1 MLKNAFLTSKDQFT
15 KKSAVAPSPAPPPPT
30 ASSASSSAPPPHL
43 ALSKTQ
49 SMEVGGVGGVQVVQ
63 PQLSSSLPGGGGTSL
78 AQRPRRQSLLIG
90 QRSLDVYNEVDQG
103 PKFVRWIIEKF
114 RSWGFLI
121 AKHAWIAIVICLIVS
136 ALSVLKIVTT
146 KQKNDITGYS
156 PYGARALTEYTEYSR
171 FFSSEGLAVAA
182 YLFIIAKDNG
192 SMTRPDYLEETIQ
205 VLNFA
210 MNNITMFDA
219 TSNKNETFNQFCQN
233 FCQIN
238 EPVRQFYNG
247 YKILND
253 GGDNSRIKMNYPIS
267 EMFGRQF
274 SLQPNFFG
282 VETFENSDQAAKILA
297 GNDDE
302 NLDVAAETSNSTA
315 EPMAVSKIT
324 NVKSV
329 KMITLQFRAEH
340 KAGWKD
346 EEIKKWEMQLVEIFE
361 KNYNSKRLK
370 IYSYSQ
376 TYVEEEMVRGGIIMI
391 PYLVVGFSIMC
402 VCSCILVMTRAL
414 YMHQENF
421 YKIIL
426 AIMACLTP
434 LLACSTA
441 LAVMFLCGIRFA
453 SILCVIPFLV
463 LSIGVDSSYL
473 MIHEW
478 QRVTKH
484 MRETPRKKDSVGHR
498 MSEVMAEV
506 GPAILISCLTNM
518 FADFV
523 GAFTSSPEITLLCAG
538 NMLSMWFAFIYQ
550 MTFYAG
556 LMSIVGKFE
565 FGTDEVDKNRMEINI
580 AENRV
585 NIARHHRPLTRQ
597 PSKFHEATQ
606 PIISESLQKY
616 THLMT
621 TPLVFVGICV
631 LYIAYLAFSIYG
643 ITQVNINLTAQKLF
657 ALDSPLLELDDLRVQ
672 YQVPHFSMATVF
684 VNNPG
689 NLEDPQRLMRLNKF
703 IREMEAL
710 NGSWGKSWGEVG
722 TKYFC
727 RDYDVFQQSFGSED
741 EEEEEEDFE
750 SEKEVTVH
758 SDDKMTYREDELKYF
773 LNWPEYDFWQGF
785 VKTKNATNTTD
796 PDAQVLD
803 KFFFTTGYHGQNLSV
818 WTQRGLMLK
827 KWRSVVD
834 EYKDFGAS
842 VFHEDG
848 IYLDLIDN
856 MPFDTMQSV
865 LGTLVCMAF
874 VCFVFLNNLF
884 TVAIASMSVL
894 SICAGI
900 LGILSWWGVDLDPI
914 TMAAMIISIGFS
926 VDIPAHVSY
935 HYYQAS
941 IQEGPMSPPSS
952 RLANCLSSV
961 AFPALQA
968 AVSTILCVCSLLF
981 VNLYMAEVFVKTMVL
996 CVVLCNLHGLVF
1008 LPAILILLD
1017 SIRWACRPKGAA
1029 AQRPKPAQKSGGSRQ
1044 KAKNSK
1050 IQPEKSSV
1058 TDRPEV

>member
-1 MLKNAFLTSKDQFT
+1 M
-15 KKSAVAPSPAPPPPT
+15 APPPAA
-30 ASSASSSAPPPHL
+30 ASTMDGSIA
-43 ALSKTQ
+43 
-49 SMEVGGVGGVQVVQ
+49 
-63 PQLSSSLPGGGGTSL
+63 
-78 AQRPRRQSLLIG
+78 RPRRQSLLIG

-103 PKFVRWIIEKF
+103 PRFVRWIIGKF
-114 RSWGFLI
+114 RKWGFLI
-121 AKHAWIAIVICLIVS
+121 AKHAWLAILICLIISTLAIV
-136 ALSVLKIVTT
+136 KILLT
-146 KQKNDITGYS
+146 KQANDITGYT
-156 PYGARALTEYTEYSR
+156 PYGARAKDEYLEYQK
-171 FFSSEGLAVAA
+171 FFSSSGLPIAA
-182 YLFIIAKDNG
+182 YLYIVAKDEG
-192 SMTRPDYLEETIQ
+192 SMSRPDYLDETIQ

-210 MNNITMFDA
+210 LNNITMYD
-219 TSNKNETFNQFCQN
+219 SISGKSETFNQFCQS

-247 YKILND
+247 YQILSD
-253 GGDNSRIKMNYPIS
+253 GEQNSRIKIQYPVS
-267 EMFGRQF
+267 DMFGRQF

-282 VETFENSDQAAKILA
+282 VELFDQPDDAAKL
-297 GNDDE
+297 
-302 NLDVAAETSNSTA
+302 LDSADGDPVIELNATKLVD
-315 EPMAVSKIT
+315 PVSRIT

-340 KAGWKD
+340 KPGWT
-346 EEIKKWEMQLVEIFE
+346 EAQVKKWEMSLVDIFE
-361 KNYNSKRLK
+361 KRYNSKRLK
-370 IYSYSQ
+370 IYAYSQ
-376 TYVEEEMVRGGIIMI
+376 SYVEEEMVRGGIIMI
-391 PYLVVGFSIMC
+391 PYLVVGFAIMC
-402 VCSCILVMTRAL
+402 LCSCVLVMIRAL
-414 YMHQENF
+414 YMHQENG

-434 LLACSTA
+434 LLACATA
-441 LAVMFLCGIRFA
+441 LALMFLCGVRFA

-518 FADFV
+518 FADAV
-523 GAFTSSPEITLLCAG
+523 GSFTSSPEITLLCTG

-556 LMSIVGKFE
+556 LMSIVGGYE
-565 FGTDEVDKNRMEINI
+565 FGSDEIDKNRMEINI

-606 PIISESLQKY
+606 PIISDSLQKY

-621 TPLVFVGICV
+621 TPLVFVSVCLV
-631 LYIAYLAFSIYG
+631 YIAYLAFSVYG
-643 ITQVNINLTAQKLF
+643 ITQLNINLTAQKLF
-657 ALDSPLLELDDLRVQ
+657 ALDSPLLELDDLRIK
-672 YQVPHFSMATVF
+672 YQVPVYSMATVF
-684 VNNPG
+684 VNTPGKLENPA
-689 NLEDPQRLMRLNKF
+689 RLKRLNEF
-703 IREMEAL
+703 VREMESI
-710 NGSWGKSWGEVG
+710 NGTWGEGWGELG
-722 TKYFC
+722 TKYFV

-741 EEEEEEDFE
+741 EDDEDFMDDD
-750 SEKEVTVH
+750 KPVTVH

-773 LNWPEYDFWQGF
+773 LKWPEYDFWQGF
-785 VKTKNATNTTD
+785 VKLRNATNSTD
-796 PDAQVLD
+796 PEAEELD
-803 KFFFTTGYHGQNLSV
+803 RFFFTTGYHGDNLTI
-818 WTQRGLMLK
+818 WTQRGEMLRA
-827 KWRSVVD
+827 WRQVVD
-834 EYKDFGAS
+834 KYPDFGAS

-848 IYLDLIDN
+848 VYLDLIDN
-856 MPFDTMQSV
+856 MPTDTWQSI
-865 LGTLVCMAF
+865 LGTLVCMAM
-874 VCFVFLNNLF
+874 VCFVFLNNWF
-884 TVAIASMSVL
+884 TVAIASLSVL

-900 LGILSWWGVDLDPI
+900 LGFLSWWKVDLDPI

-968 AVSTILCVCSLLF
+968 ALSTILCVCSLLF

-1029 AQRPKPAQKSGGSRQ
+1029 AQRPKQPKTNSRQ
-1044 KAKNSK
+1044 KQKNDK
-1050 IQPEKSSV
+1050 VQPEKSVV
-1058 TDRPEV
+1058 TDRPEI

>member
-1 MLKNAFLTSKDQFT
+1 MDGSIA
-15 KKSAVAPSPAPPPPT
+15 
-30 ASSASSSAPPPHL
+30 
-43 ALSKTQ
+43 
-49 SMEVGGVGGVQVVQ
+49 
-63 PQLSSSLPGGGGTSL
+63 
-78 AQRPRRQSLLIG
+78 RPRRQSLLIG

-103 PKFVRWIIEKF
+103 PRFVRWIIGKF
-114 RSWGFLI
+114 RKWGFLI
-121 AKHAWIAIVICLIVS
+121 AKHAWLAILICLIISTLAIV
-136 ALSVLKIVTT
+136 KILLT
-146 KQKNDITGYS
+146 KQANDITGYT
-156 PYGARALTEYTEYSR
+156 PYGARAKDEYLEYQK
-171 FFSSEGLAVAA
+171 FFSSSGLPIAA
-182 YLFIIAKDNG
+182 YLYIVAKDEG
-192 SMTRPDYLEETIQ
+192 SMSRPDYLDETIQ

-210 MNNITMFDA
+210 LNNITMYD
-219 TSNKNETFNQFCQN
+219 SISGKSETFNQFCQS

-247 YKILND
+247 YQILSD
-253 GGDNSRIKMNYPIS
+253 GEQNSRIKIQYPVS
-267 EMFGRQF
+267 DMFGRQF

-282 VETFENSDQAAKILA
+282 VELFDQPDDAAKL
-297 GNDDE
+297 
-302 NLDVAAETSNSTA
+302 LDSADGDPVIELNATKLVD
-315 EPMAVSKIT
+315 PVSRIT

-340 KAGWKD
+340 KPGWT
-346 EEIKKWEMQLVEIFE
+346 EAQVKKWEMSLVDIFE
-361 KNYNSKRLK
+361 KRYNSKRLK
-370 IYSYSQ
+370 IYAYSQ
-376 TYVEEEMVRGGIIMI
+376 SYVEEEMVRGGIIMI
-391 PYLVVGFSIMC
+391 PYLVVGFAIMC
-402 VCSCILVMTRAL
+402 LCSCVLVMIRAL
-414 YMHQENF
+414 YMHQENG

-434 LLACSTA
+434 LLACATA
-441 LAVMFLCGIRFA
+441 LALMFLCGVRFA

-518 FADFV
+518 FADAV
-523 GAFTSSPEITLLCAG
+523 GSFTSSPEITLLCTG

-556 LMSIVGKFE
+556 LMSIVGGYE
-565 FGTDEVDKNRMEINI
+565 FGSDEIDKNRMEINI

-606 PIISESLQKY
+606 PIISDSLQKY

-621 TPLVFVGICV
+621 TPLVFVSVCLV
-631 LYIAYLAFSIYG
+631 YIAYLAFSVYG
-643 ITQVNINLTAQKLF
+643 ITQLNINLTAQKLF
-657 ALDSPLLELDDLRVQ
+657 ALDSPLLELDDLRIK
-672 YQVPHFSMATVF
+672 YQVPVYSMATVF
-684 VNNPG
+684 VNTPGKLENPA
-689 NLEDPQRLMRLNKF
+689 RLKRLNEF
-703 IREMEAL
+703 VREMESI
-710 NGSWGKSWGEVG
+710 NGTWGEGWGELG
-722 TKYFC
+722 TKYFV

-741 EEEEEEDFE
+741 EDDEDFMDDD
-750 SEKEVTVH
+750 KPVTVH

-773 LNWPEYDFWQGF
+773 LKWPEYDFWQGF
-785 VKTKNATNTTD
+785 VKLRNATNSTD
-796 PDAQVLD
+796 PEAEELD
-803 KFFFTTGYHGQNLSV
+803 RFFFTTGYHGDNLTI
-818 WTQRGLMLK
+818 WTQRGEMLRA
-827 KWRSVVD
+827 WRQVVD
-834 EYKDFGAS
+834 KYPDFGAS

-848 IYLDLIDN
+848 VYLDLIDN
-856 MPFDTMQSV
+856 MPTDTWQSI
-865 LGTLVCMAF
+865 LGTLVCMAM
-874 VCFVFLNNLF
+874 VCFVFLNNWF
-884 TVAIASMSVL
+884 TVAIASLSVL

-900 LGILSWWGVDLDPI
+900 LGFLSWWKVDLDPI

-968 AVSTILCVCSLLF
+968 ALSTILCVCSLLF

-1029 AQRPKPAQKSGGSRQ
+1029 AQRPKQPKTNSRQ
-1044 KAKNSK
+1044 KQKNDK
-1050 IQPEKSSV
+1050 VQPEKSVV
-1058 TDRPEV
+1058 TDRPEI

>member
-1 MLKNAFLTSKDQFT
+1 M
-15 KKSAVAPSPAPPPPT
+15 APPPAAVT
-30 ASSASSSAPPPHL
+30 TMDGSIA
-43 ALSKTQ
+43 
-49 SMEVGGVGGVQVVQ
+49 
-63 PQLSSSLPGGGGTSL
+63 
-78 AQRPRRQSLLIG
+78 RPRRQSLLIG

-103 PKFVRWIIEKF
+103 PRFVRWIIGKF
-114 RSWGFLI
+114 RNWGFLI
-121 AKHAWIAIVICLIVS
+121 AKHAWLAIIICIIISTLAMV
-136 ALSVLKIVTT
+136 KILLT
-146 KQKNDITGYS
+146 KQANDITGYT
-156 PYGARALTEYTEYSR
+156 PYGARAKDEYLEYQR
-171 FFSSEGLAVAA
+171 FFSSSGLPIAA
-182 YLFIIAKDNG
+182 YLFIVAKDEG
-192 SMTRPDYLEETIQ
+192 SMSRPDYLDETIQ

-210 MNNITMFDA
+210 LNNITMYD
-219 TSNKNETFNQFCQN
+219 SISGKNETFNQFCQS

-247 YKILND
+247 YQILSD
-253 GGDNSRIKMNYPIS
+253 GDQNSRIKIQYPVS
-267 EMFGRQF
+267 DMFGRQF

-282 VETFENSDQAAKILA
+282 VELFDQPDDAAKL
-297 GNDDE
+297 
-302 NLDVAAETSNSTA
+302 LDSADG
-315 EPMAVSKIT
+315 EPVLELNATRLVDPVSRIT

-340 KAGWKD
+340 KPGWT
-346 EEIKKWEMQLVEIFE
+346 EGQVKKWEMSMVDIFE
-361 KNYNSKRLK
+361 KRYNSKRLK
-370 IYSYSQ
+370 IYAYSQ
-376 TYVEEEMVRGGIIMI
+376 SYVEEEMVRGGIIMI
-391 PYLVVGFSIMC
+391 PYLVVGFAIMC
-402 VCSCILVMTRAL
+402 LCSCVLVMIRAL
-414 YMHQENF
+414 YMHQENV
-421 YKIIL
+421 YKVIL

-434 LLACSTA
+434 LLACATA
-441 LAVMFLCGIRFA
+441 LALMFTCGVRFA

-523 GAFTSSPEITLLCAG
+523 GAFTSSPEITLLCTG

-556 LMSIVGKFE
+556 LMSIVGGYE
-565 FGTDEVDKNRMEINI
+565 FGSDEIDKNRMEINI

-606 PIISESLQKY
+606 PIISDSLQKY

-621 TPLVFVGICV
+621 TPLVFVSIC
-631 LYIAYLAFSIYG
+631 LAYLAYLAFSIYG
-643 ITQVNINLTAQKLF
+643 ITQLNINLTAQKLF
-657 ALDSPLLELDDLRVQ
+657 ALDSPLLELDDLRIK
-672 YQVPHFSMATVF
+672 YQVPVYSMATVF
-684 VNNPG
+684 VNTPGKLENPA
-689 NLEDPQRLMRLNKF
+689 RLKRLNEF
-703 IREMEAL
+703 VREMESI
-710 NGSWGKSWGEVG
+710 NGTWGEGWGELG
-722 TKYFC
+722 TKYFI

-741 EEEEEEDFE
+741 EDEDFMDE
-750 SEKEVTVH
+750 DKPVTVH

-773 LNWPEYDFWQGF
+773 LKWPEYDFWQGF
-785 VKTKNATNTTD
+785 VKLRNATNSTD
-796 PDAQVLD
+796 PEAEELD
-803 KFFFTTGYHGQNLSV
+803 RFFFTTGYHGDKLTV
-818 WTQRGLMLK
+818 WTQRGEMLRA
-827 KWRSVVD
+827 WRRVVD
-834 EYKDFGAS
+834 KYPDFGAS
-842 VFHEDG
+842 VYHEDG
-848 IYLDLIDN
+848 VYLDLIDN
-856 MPFDTMQSV
+856 MPTDTWQSV
-865 LGTLVCMAF
+865 LGTLVCMAL
-874 VCFVFLNNLF
+874 VCFVFLNNVF
-884 TVAIASMSVL
+884 TVAIASLSVL

-900 LGILSWWGVDLDPI
+900 LGILSWWHVDLDPI

-968 AVSTILCVCSLLF
+968 ALSTILCVCSLLF

-1029 AQRPKPAQKSGGSRQ
+1029 AQRPKQPKANSRQ
-1044 KAKNSK
+1044 KQKNAKV
-1050 IQPEKSSV
+1050 QPEKSVV
-1058 TDRPEV
+1058 TDRPEI

>member
-1 MLKNAFLTSKDQFT
+1 MLETKQCSLFSPREDQFIIWYNSGGT
-15 KKSAVAPSPAPPPPT
+15 LAPP
-30 ASSASSSAPPPHL
+30 AN
-43 ALSKTQ
+43 
-49 SMEVGGVGGVQVVQ
+49 
-63 PQLSSSLPGGGGTSL
+63 LPSTLEGSI
-78 AQRPRRQSLLIG
+78 ARPRRQSLLIG

-103 PKFVRWIIEKF
+103 PKFVRWIIDKF
-114 RSWGFLI
+114 RNWGFLI
-121 AKHAWIAIVICLIVS
+121 AKHAWLAIIICLFVS
-136 ALSVLKIVTT
+136 AVSVLKILFT
-146 KQKNDITGYS
+146 KQMNDITGYT
-156 PYGARALTEYTEYSR
+156 PYGARAKDEYIEYQK
-171 FFSSEGLAVAA
+171 FFSSAGLPIAA
-182 YLFIIAKDNG
+182 YLFIVAKDNG
-192 SMTRPDYLEETIQ
+192 SMVRPDYLDETIQ
-205 VLNFA
+205 VLNYA
-210 MNNITMFDA
+210 MNNITMYD
-219 TSNKNETFNQFCQN
+219 SISKRNESFNQFCES
-233 FCQIN
+233 FCQVN

-247 YKILND
+247 YQILSD
-253 GGDNSRIKMNYPIS
+253 GESNSRIKMRYPIS

-282 VETFENSDQAAKILA
+282 VELFDDNADDDAAKL
-297 GNDDE
+297 
-302 NLDVAAETSNSTA
+302 LDAANGEPVLELNSTSLKD
-315 EPMAVSKIT
+315 PMSRIS

-329 KMITLQFRAEH
+329 KMITFQFRAEH
-340 KAGWKD
+340 KPGWT
-346 EEIKKWEMQLVEIFE
+346 EEQVKKWEMSLVDIFE
-361 KNYNSKRLK
+361 KRYNSKRLK
-370 IYSYSQ
+370 IYAYSQ
-376 TYVEEEMVRGGIIMI
+376 SYVEEEMVRGGIIML
-391 PYLVVGFSIMC
+391 PYLVVGFTIMC

-434 LLACSTA
+434 LLACATA
-441 LAVMFLCGIRFA
+441 LALMFLCGVRFA

-523 GAFTSSPEITLLCAG
+523 GSFTSSPEITLLCTG

-556 LMSIVGKFE
+556 LMTIVGGYE
-565 FGTDEVDKNRMEINI
+565 FKHDEIDKNRMEINI

-597 PSKFHEATQ
+597 PSKFHEATK

-621 TPLVFVGICV
+621 TPIVFVSIF
-631 LYIAYLAFSIYG
+631 LIYLTYLGLSIYG
-643 ITQVNINLTAQKLF
+643 ITKLNINLTAQKLF
-657 ALDSPLLELDDLRVQ
+657 ALDSPLLELDDLRIK
-672 YQVPHFSMATVF
+672 YQVPHYSMATVF

-689 NLEDPQRLMRLNKF
+689 NLEDPKRLQRLNQFVRD
-703 IREMEAL
+703 MEAA
-710 NGSWGKSWGEVG
+710 NGTWGESWGEVG
-722 TKYFC
+722 TKYFV

-741 EEEEEEDFE
+741 DEEEEFDPN
-750 SEKEVTVH
+750 SVDKPVSVH
-758 SDDKMTYREDELKYF
+758 SDDQLIYREDELKYF
-773 LNWPEYDFWQGF
+773 LKWPEYDFWQGF
-785 VKTKNATNTTD
+785 VKLRNVTNSTD
-796 PDAQVLD
+796 PEAEELD
-803 KFFFTTGYHGQNLSV
+803 RFFFTTGYHGENLTI
-818 WTQRGLMLK
+818 WTQRGEMLK
-827 KWRSVVD
+827 SWRRVVD
-834 EYKDFGAS
+834 KYSDFDAS

-848 IYLDLIDN
+848 VYLDLIDN
-856 MPFDTMQSV
+856 MPTDTWQSV

-874 VCFVFLNNLF
+874 VCFVFLNNMF
-884 TVAIASMSVL
+884 TVAIASLSVL

-900 LGILSWWGVDLDPI
+900 LGILSWWNVDLDPI

-968 AVSTILCVCSLLF
+968 ALSTILCVCSLLF
-981 VNLYMAEVFVKTMVL
+981 VKIYMAEVFVKTMVL

-1017 SIRWACRPKGAA
+1017 SIRWAFRPKGAA
-1029 AQRPKPAQKSGGSRQ
+1029 AQRPKPKTNSRQ
-1044 KAKNSK
+1044 KHKNSK
-1050 IQPEKSSV
+1050 VQPEKSSV